1 MEMDFANACPLVR
14 PVLPRIRFLFVG
26 SRLCSTL
33 PSDGPSRFRPC
44 ASLVLHLHQV
54 TQGTFTPKLSDMSDT
69 QAGRW
74 PPPSAAAAL
83 TGHGVPLRFATKR
96 STARCGRAAISNRW
110 FSANFGPLLTIY
122 IPPGFRRVGG
132 GRGMSKR
139 GRIFRSLYAIP
150 PFSREWSFPPSEN
163 SASRRGTDPSRCGT
177 IRPCGGIMRM
187 FPRLDRKV
195 SSESGHPHHADI
207 DGRRGDSPRLQT
219 RTSRNTAPEKM

>member
-1 MEMDFANACPLVR
+1 MDVDFANACPLVR
-14 PVLPRIRFLFVG
+14 PALPHTRFLFVG

-54 TQGTFTPKLSDMSDT
+54 AQGTFTPKLPGMSDT

-110 FSANFGPLLTIY
+110 FSANFGPLLTQLLAAHNEREPKHAPFASKCSLNSRSRQQSARGAWRASPCAAQGQPSVRAQAPA
-122 IPPGFRRVGG
+122 PP
-132 GRGMSKR
+132 
-139 GRIFRSLYAIP
+139 
-150 PFSREWSFPPSEN
+150 
-163 SASRRGTDPSRCGT
+163 
-177 IRPCGGIMRM
+177 
-187 FPRLDRKV
+187 
-195 SSESGHPHHADI
+195 
-207 DGRRGDSPRLQT
+207 
-219 RTSRNTAPEKM
+219 